1 MTDERVRAAYDKIK
15 IDPNSAVQIWKN
27 ILFMQS
33 AIDTMMRKRAE
44 ATAAEQEEEPQAEA
58 APVQAEAPRAEE
70 PRHPEILMHEQ
81 TAPKDDEEREVLWP
95 PAVEA
100 SAPQETDDEDD
111 VRIYT
116 GGGEEPNADE
126 DDVVIWKARE
136 TEADEEPED
145 YAQDGYA
152 PADDEERG
160 YDAQNEDAYAEE
172 TEDEYGEE
180 SEEPVRRRARHVKEK
195 RKGPGKLI
203 AIIAAAAVLIA
214 AVVGVLL
221 WRRGG
226 IAPKKDDEGLTGSS
240 DISIA
245 VVTPKPIAFE
255 GEKKSVEKLS
265 SVQGAMDE
273 WNSYKQT
280 AKAEYIAEKLPSFA
294 EFLQNDE
301 FFDGT
306 DVVENGDETYS
317 CIHWQ
322 YVEDWGNTSISP
334 VTGQEEPTLIQKFDY
349 EHSVTVEKAEY
360 EAYEAY
366 LNAQLNAASYGDY
379 NSSYGVENESDAAK
393 LEEIAAKYGLTLR
406 RGEGTSQGFGEKSS
420 EELASAL
427 NTAAGGSVY
436 SVTPEI
442 DYFTTYDSGAF
453 QAMAEI
459 RLEDGRR
466 MYTMLCCA
474 PYTEML
480 DAMSAGGIELQ
491 DGGEM
496 KTRELTA
503 ADGTEL
509 TIAQNEKQAIVYAY
523 LEGSYVLVDM
533 SINTWREAPG
543 MEDTDEERAAKQET
557 KLSLD
562 DEAVNFAANCINY
575 SNLG

>member
-33 AIDTMMRKRAE
+33 AIDTMMRKRAG
-44 ATAAEQEEEPQAEA
+44 AAAAEPEKEPEI
-58 APVQAEAPRAEE
+58 APVVPVQTEAPRAEVSMREE
-70 PRHPEILMHEQ
+70 PEPE
-81 TAPKDDEEREVLWP
+81 PDEEREVLWDRAP
-95 PAVEA
+95 EV
-100 SAPQETDDEDD
+100 SAPPETDDEEDD
-111 VRIYT
+111 VKIYT
-116 GGGEEPNADE
+116 GGGEAPDE
-126 DDVVIWKARE
+126 EKDDVTLWRARE
-136 TEADEEPED
+136 DEPDEEPERD
-145 YAQDGYA
+145 AQDSYT
-152 PADDEERG
+152 PEDDEEPG
-160 YDAQNEDAYAEE
+160 YDAPDEGEYAEE
-172 TEDEYGEE
+172 PENEYDGE

-195 RKGPGKLI
+195 KKGPGKLI
-203 AIIAAAAVLIA
+203 AIIAAVVVLAAAVA
-214 AVVGVLL
+214 GVLL
-221 WRRGG
+221 WKRGG
-226 IAPKKDDEGLTGSS
+226 VAPKKDDEGLTGSS

-255 GEKKSVEKLS
+255 GEKKSVDKLKN
-265 SVQGAMDE
+265 VQSAMDE

-280 AKAEYIAEKLPSFA
+280 AKAEYIAANLPSFT

-366 LNAQLNAASYGDY
+366 LNARLNAANYGDY
-379 NSSYGVENESDAAK
+379 NSSYGVESESDAAK

-406 RGEGTSQGFGEKSS
+406 RGEGTSQGFGEKSN

-427 NTAAGGSVY
+427 AAAAGGSVY

-496 KTRELTA
+496 KTRKLTA

-523 LEGSYVLVDM
+523 LEGRYVLVDM

-543 MEDTDEERAAKQET
+543 MEDTEEQRAAKQET

>member
-44 ATAAEQEEEPQAEA
+44 AAAAEQEEEPEPPA
-58 APVQAEAPRAEE
+58 APAQEEAPRAAS
-70 PRHPEILMHEQ
+70 PMRPEISMRAE
-81 TAPKDDEEREVLWP
+81 TAPESGEERELLWKRTE
-95 PAVEA
+95 EA
-100 SAPQETDDEDD
+100 DAPEETDEEDDVKIYTGGEEPGPDEDD
-111 VRIYT
+111 VTLWR
-116 GGGEEPNADE
+116 
-126 DDVVIWKARE
+126 ARE
-136 TEADEEPED
+136 TAPDEEPEAD
-145 YAQDGYA
+145 AQEDEAEYADDGQDG
-152 PADDEERG
+152 E
-160 YDAQNEDAYAEE
+160 AYAGAEA
-172 TEDEYGEE
+172 EYD
-180 SEEPVRRRARHVKEK
+180 EEPVRRRARHVREK
-195 RKGPGKLI
+195 KKGPGKII
-203 AIIAAAAVLIA
+203 AIIAAVIVIA
-214 AVVGVLL
+214 AVAGVLL

-226 IAPKKDDEGLTGSS
+226 GGLKKDDEGLTGSS

-245 VVTPKPIAFE
+245 VVTPKPLAFE
-255 GEKKSVEKLS
+255 GEKKSVDKLKN
-265 SVQGAMDE
+265 VQSAMDE
-273 WNSYKQT
+273 WNTYKQT
-280 AKAEYIAEKLPSFA
+280 VKAEYIAANLPSFT

-366 LNAQLNAASYGDY
+366 LNARLNAANYGDY

-406 RGEGTSQGFGEKSS
+406 RGEGTSQGFGEKSN

-427 NTAAGGSVY
+427 SLAAGGSVY
-436 SVTPEI
+436 TVTPEI

-453 QAMAEI
+453 QSMAEI

-496 KTRELTA
+496 KTRKLTA

-509 TIAQNEKQAIVYAY
+509 TIAQNEKQAVVYAY

-543 MEDTDEERAAKQET
+543 MEDTEEQRAAKQET